1 MFTFSF
7 YDEVMKSSNGG
18 DQAVNLTLSTLVA
31 DLSVALKALEH
42 YQSGRFR
49 DAIQDLQSVL
59 DFEPKNW
66 DARLMLGA
74 SYYKTQQW
82 SAAHR
87 TFQYI
92 ATNAVDNEIRLKA
105 NEAMQ
110 VTQSKLNSN
119 RCGMPAEFGCDTE
132 LLRAKYSEKIS
143 WL

>member
-1 MFTFSF
+1 M
-7 YDEVMKSSNGG
+7 
-18 DQAVNLTLSTLVA
+18 NLTLNTLVA

-49 DAIQDLQSVL
+49 DAIEDLQSVL
-59 DFEPKNW
+59 DFEPQNW
-66 DARLMLGA
+66 DARLMLAA

-82 SAAHR
+82 SAAYR

-92 ATNAVDNEIRLKA
+92 AANAVDNEIRLKA
-105 NEAMQ
+105 SEGMQ
-110 VTQSKLNSN
+110 VTQSKLTAN
-119 RCGMPAEFGCDTE
+119 RCGLPAEFGCDTE